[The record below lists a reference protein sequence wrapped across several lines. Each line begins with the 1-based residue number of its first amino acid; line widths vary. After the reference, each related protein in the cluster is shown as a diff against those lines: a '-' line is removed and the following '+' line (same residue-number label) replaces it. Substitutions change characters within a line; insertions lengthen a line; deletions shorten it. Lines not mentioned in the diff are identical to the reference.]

1 MAYNNASSA
10 PSFFSAAQAPATQ
23 SAENWRSTAYVNIF
37 LPRKDGESRKKL
49 GAIAFQ
55 GNDQEMQTLQ
65 KWLTEDPSKTEKR
78 LQYLIDQ
85 LVMEFHVVGQNSS
98 GFDLPDNL

>member
-1 MAYNNASSA
+1 MAYNNAA
-10 PSFFSAAQAPATQ
+10 QPSFFAPAAAPAAAQ
-23 SAENWRSTAYVNIF
+23 SSESWKSTAYVNIF

-55 GNDQEMQTLQ
+55 GNDAEMQTLQ

-85 LVMEFHVVGQNSS
+85 LVMEFHVVGQSTS
-98 GFDLPDNL
+98 GFDLPDDI

>member
-1 MAYNNASSA
+1 MAYNNAA
-10 PSFFSAAQAPATQ
+10 QPSFFAPASAPAAAQ

-55 GNDQEMQTLQ
+55 GNDPEMQLLQ
-65 KWLTEDPSKTEKR
+65 KWLVEDPAKTQQR

-85 LVMEFHVVGQNSS
+85 LVMEFHVVGQNTS
-98 GFDLPDNL
+98 GFDLPDDI